1 MQEKVIRAVEREEDL
16 QLALEAWFKG
26 RDEDFFKVVSREN
39 QTSAFKVKS
48 PTEEQAEEQSAPAD
62 AAEDEG
68 EDEDEA
74 EEVVVVDQ
82 AVEVVCQ
89 GKEALGKMLESAKRL
104 GGTSIFVE
112 DTDVVLS
119 VGNLA
124 EVFKQGLAVSSFEF
138 VAPASITVPAGGH
151 SRVTVYAVFQRHPD
165 SMGQAS
171 FSVNYRMKDAASE
184 AVFSD
189 VEFEQKKIFAYVLSS
204 IEFPV
209 NEDGEH
215 ELELLIGDEVLH
227 VHTFNALAS
236 SVVSEATLTDVI
248 ERYQTA
254 EPNGE

>member
-1 MQEKVIRAVEREEDL
+1 MQEKVIQAIEGEEDL

-48 PTEEQAEEQSAPAD
+48 PTEEQAEELSDPAE
-62 AAEDEG
+62 AG
-68 EDEDEA
+68 EDEEENEDET
-74 EEVVVVDQ
+74 EEVVIVDHS
-82 AVEVVCQ
+82 VEVVCQ
-89 GKEALGKMLESAKRL
+89 GRAALGKMMESARELSGK
-104 GGTSIFVE
+104 SIFVE
-112 DTDVVLS
+112 DTDIVLS
-119 VGNLA
+119 VGNLS

-138 VAPASITVPAGGH
+138 IAPASITVPASGH

-165 SMGQAS
+165 SMAQAS
-171 FSVNYRMKDAASE
+171 FSVKYRVKDAASE
-184 AVFSD
+184 SLFSE

-209 NEDGEH
+209 NADGEH

-227 VHTFNALAS
+227 VHTFTALAKS
-236 SVVSEATLTDVI
+236 IVSEATLTDVI